1 MSIGPKLKEAAMA
14 GLSAVDTVTVRPDG
28 VGDGVGVSG
37 VLVWDGVRDRD
48 RVLESEVVDVSDG
61 VMAVPVA
68 VAVSVTRG
76 GRVSGAVARLV
87 VDAAA
92 LG

>member
-1 MSIGPKLKEAAMA
+1 
-14 GLSAVDTVTVRPDG
+14 
-28 VGDGVGVSG
+28 
-37 VLVWDGVRDRD
+37 
-48 RVLESEVVDVSDG
+48 
-61 VMAVPVA
+61 MAVPVA